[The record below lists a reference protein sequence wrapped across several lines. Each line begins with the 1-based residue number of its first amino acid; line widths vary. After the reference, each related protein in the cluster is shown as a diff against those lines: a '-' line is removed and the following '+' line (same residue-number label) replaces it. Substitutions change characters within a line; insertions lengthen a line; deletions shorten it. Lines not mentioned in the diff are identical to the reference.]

1 MRPKNEFSAPSDE
14 RVSRQEH
21 EGYLGLLNEE
31 ALAGA
36 RAAAALFQAGDA
48 SRDDLLRA
56 NPSWLRVGTMRAL
69 LAYARHEFDNNPP
82 VAHGLTEFI
91 LKHLDLVRA
100 PSEETEFLLQ
110 QLRGT
115 AYKEHGNALFM
126 LTRLDDA
133 LQAAKKSVEIF
144 DADPFHVVYRASALV
159 LVALITHALQRNDE
173 AIAVL
178 EEAIPVFAEHSD
190 AYGYIAA
197 VQVRAMIALDEDE
210 YAAASDLYAAA
221 RREAERIGDHREQIR
236 IDHNLALCALRL
248 NELDDAKEYM
258 TRALLGF
265 SRLRMDSELQRAIWL
280 TAAIE
285 KERKNLD
292 VAMEILHDVYGR
304 FLELG
309 MVTEAARVLVEL
321 SDVVTQLT
329 GRVEQAQAMCASL
342 AATLGRYD
350 VPAAVRAAI
359 ANLSE
364 QSAVARSAAALHAIL
379 RHVGSFLSAF
389 LISPSAAFNPM
400 SPE

>member
-1 MRPKNEFSAPSDE
+1 MLPKNELSAHSDE
-14 RVSRQEH
+14 RVSGQEH
-21 EGYLGLLNEE
+21 EGYLGLLNDE
-31 ALAGA
+31 ALVGA
-36 RAAAALFQAGDA
+36 RAAAALFKAGVA

-69 LAYARHEFDNNPP
+69 LAYARHEFDNDPP
-82 VAHGLTEFI
+82 LAHELTSFV
-91 LKHLDLVRA
+91 LAHLDAVRA

-110 QLRGT
+110 QLRGI

-133 LQAAKKSVEIF
+133 LRAAKKSVEIF
-144 DADPFHVVYRASALV
+144 SADPFHVVYRASAVV
-159 LVALITHALQRNDE
+159 LVALITHALQRNEE
-173 AIAVL
+173 AIGIL

-236 IDHNLALCALRL
+236 IDHNLGLCALRL
-248 NELDDAKEYM
+248 NELDDAREYM

-265 SRLRMDSELQRAIWL
+265 SSRRMDSELQRAIWL

-285 KERKNLD
+285 KERQNLD

-321 SDVVTQLT
+321 SDVITRLT
-329 GRVEQAQAMCASL
+329 GNVEPAQAMCASL
-342 AATLGRYD
+342 AVTLGRYD

-359 ANLSE
+359 AHLGE
-364 QSAVARSAAALHAIL
+364 QSAAARSVPALRALLHQ
-379 RHVGSFLSAF
+379 VGSFLSAF
-389 LISPSAAFNPM
+389 LISPSAAFNPT